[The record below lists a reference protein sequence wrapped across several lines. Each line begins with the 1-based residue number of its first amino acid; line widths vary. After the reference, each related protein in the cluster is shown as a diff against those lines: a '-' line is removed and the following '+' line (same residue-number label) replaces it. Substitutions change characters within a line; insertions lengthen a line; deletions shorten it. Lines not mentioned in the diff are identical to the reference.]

1 MRTSSAGEEQ
11 GMNMNKFLLS
21 DKKKKQNITYV

>member
-21 DKKKKQNITYV
+21 DKKKQNITYV